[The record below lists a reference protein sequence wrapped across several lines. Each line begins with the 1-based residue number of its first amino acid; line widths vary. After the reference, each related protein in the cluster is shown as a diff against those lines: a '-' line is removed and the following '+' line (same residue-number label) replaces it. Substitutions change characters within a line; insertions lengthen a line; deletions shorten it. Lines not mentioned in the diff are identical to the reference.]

1 MKVDEAIMAFSQS
14 EKIKA
19 GIIWT
24 NQILE
29 IVQGQPQSERG
40 GSIMLVHVLLNM
52 VAQEIGLAKNLVPRG
67 QWAEAEAPIERAL
80 TMINS
85 GVPQEAPAHLGKAL
99 SKITNIGQRSM
110 SLLKQE
116 KLL

>member
-1 MKVDEAIMAFSQS
+1 MKIDEAIMAFSQS

-29 IVQGQPQSERG
+29 IVQAQPQSERS
-40 GSIMLVHVLLNM
+40 GSTTLVNALLNM
-52 VAQEIGLAKNLVPRG
+52 VAQEIGLAKNLAPQG
-67 QWAEAEAPIERAL
+67 QWAEAEAPLERAL

-110 SLLKQE
+110 SLLKDE

>member
-1 MKVDEAIMAFSQS
+1 MKIDEAIMAFSQS

-24 NQILE
+24 NQILD
-29 IVQGQPQSERG
+29 IVQAQPQSERA
-40 GSIMLVHVLLNM
+40 GSTTLVNALLNM
-52 VAQEIGLAKNLVPRG
+52 VAQEIGLAKNLAPLG
-67 QWAEAEAPIERAL
+67 QWTEAEAPIERAL

>member
-1 MKVDEAIMAFSQS
+1 MEVDEAIMAFSQS

-19 GIIWT
+19 GIIWA

-29 IVQGQPQSERG
+29 IVQAQPRSERA
-40 GSIMLVHVLLNM
+40 GSTTLVNALLNM
-52 VAQEIGLAKNLVPRG
+52 VAQEIGLAKNLAPQG
-67 QWAEAEAPIERAL
+67 LWAEAETPLERAL

-85 GVPQEAPAHLGKAL
+85 GVPQEAPAQLGKAL

-110 SLLKQE
+110 SLLKDE